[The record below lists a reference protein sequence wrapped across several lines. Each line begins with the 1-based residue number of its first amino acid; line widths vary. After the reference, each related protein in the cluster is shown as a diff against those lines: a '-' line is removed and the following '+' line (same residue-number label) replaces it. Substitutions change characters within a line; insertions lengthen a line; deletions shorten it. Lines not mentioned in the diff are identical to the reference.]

1 MDYTIV
7 IVLYFLLGLF
17 YIILSGVDL
26 PTQIDNWLHEHHN
39 VCYMIIGTIYII
51 LGCVYLSG
59 KKGKDKK
66 GKEMFISSEEED
78 TETAFQKFKRQLRE
92 TFGFEFNT
100 VNMVIL
106 FMGIF
111 LFYCWVLLIRNE
123 SVSQPAGVM

>member
-59 KKGKDKK
+59 KKGK
-66 GKEMFISSEEED
+66 EMFTSSEEED
-78 TETAFQKFKRQLRE
+78 TETAFQKFKRQLHE

-123 SVSQPAGVM
+123 SASQPGVM